1 MANVIQQ
8 KFGTAAP
15 ASDAL
20 AKGELAIRFVAANHT
35 ASSSSKLYFGEGDS
49 ANLRQFGFGITDGS
63 TQSGVA
69 IGENLTFTASGTASV
84 SVSGQTLTIGA
95 SGASGDTYATD
106 LKIGRDS
113 HNFIDFSTDNVIRF
127 RANDAQALQLT
138 VDGSG
143 HTTFQP
149 LVDGKTLRFLQYDGN
164 EVLSINDNGSASFS
178 GDLSVGDDL
187 TVGDNIDLGS
197 DAAAIGFGSDTE
209 IQLQHIAD
217 QGLRITNTL
226 TSDDKPVVLELKQE
240 ENTIAADE
248 VIGRID
254 FTAGDDSGNDAI
266 LPAASIAAV
275 AEATFSSSDN
285 SAKLTFGLGESV
297 TAVGRTCFTMDHDGH
312 FYLNKD
318 GSKINFG
325 DSGTPVSLTHVDN
338 TSLTLQAS
346 NGLGITGDG
355 SNIVLLKESG
365 SGDFTIDANDDIRL
379 DANGADV
386 VYQDD
391 GTEYG
396 RLSNASSHFVISSSV
411 SNKNLIFKGNDNGST
426 VTALEFKMADAG
438 TAEFGHDVKLISDS
452 SIFSMGADADVTITH
467 DGSTGATLAS
477 TGDFII
483 DCEADIT
490 LDANGGDVK
499 LLDGGSMYGV
509 FTNNSGQL
517 TIKSGATSSLVL
529 NGADVTVQDD
539 LTLITDA
546 SVLGFGADTDTTLTH
561 VADTGLL
568 LNSTRQLQFNDS
580 NEAIYSDGGH
590 LIFKSNGV
598 TFDFPSADGSSGQVL
613 QTNGSGVLSFTSV
626 SSGSGDITG
635 VTLAGDSGSASDT
648 SANVDLT
655 IAGGSGITTSAT
667 GTTVTIAG
675 DNASTSAKGVASFSS
690 DNFAVSSGAV
700 TIKDGGVVTAELAA
714 DAVTA
719 AKLADDA
726 VVTAN
731 IVDANVTYAKIQNVS
746 ATNRILGRDS
756 SGAGVIEEITPANLR
771 TMLNVEDGADD
782 YGQWNLAVNDGSSTA
797 TGGIASTG
805 TVTFAA
811 GEGIDV
817 AKSGSTVTYSAED
830 ATTSNKGV
838 ASFSSDDFSVSSG
851 AVTIKSSGI
860 TNAQLAGS
868 IATSK
873 ISSGTFADARI
884 ASSNVTQHSGDITSL
899 GTLTTLTVDD
909 ITINGSTISDSGDIT
924 VTAGGGEVNFGLGS
938 GSAVASFREAISGL
952 TGVSNATMLSLTDD
966 DDAGDIGHIGVGD
979 NGALGIMSTDGSGTA
994 AHMYFDA
1001 DGDITLDAASGNIY
1015 VKDNGG
1021 NYSPGSDYEI
1031 ATKKYVDDNSGGGGG
1046 GSGTVNS
1053 GTATAFAQYAST
1065 GTAVS
1070 DTITSTGSITMDLSG
1085 NLPELML
1092 YREDSTV
1099 SGTNGIARLEMGN
1112 TDFSS
1117 NRSSPNF
1124 MLQCQSGGVSQ
1135 NSSSEG
1141 GCSVLF
1147 RSIGNGET
1155 TLTTR
1160 FKIHTDGEVVDSDG
1174 NAAFAKVVAVTPG
1187 NGIAVNQLQHATFSV
1202 ELAGSDERIK
1212 HERSPFNYGLK
1223 EIETL
1228 QPEHFKYNREAYK
1241 EYNLS
1246 EGHDSYYDTLNQG
1259 LMAQD
1264 IEKVMP
1270 ELVHTMN
1277 GSAAKNYNRDG
1288 ITSALINAVKELS
1301 ARVAELEK
1309 EKQNN
1314 V

>member
-1 MANVIQQ
+1 
-8 KFGTAAP
+8 
-15 ASDAL
+15 
-20 AKGELAIRFVAANHT
+20 
-35 ASSSSKLYFGEGDS
+35 
-49 ANLRQFGFGITDGS
+49 
-63 TQSGVA
+63 
-69 IGENLTFTASGTASV
+69 
-84 SVSGQTLTIGA
+84 
-95 SGASGDTYATD
+95 
-106 LKIGRDS
+106 
-113 HNFIDFSTDNVIRF
+113 
-127 RANDAQALQLT
+127 
-138 VDGSG
+138 
-143 HTTFQP
+143 
-149 LVDGKTLRFLQYDGN
+149 
-164 EVLSINDNGSASFS
+164 
-178 GDLSVGDDL
+178 
-187 TVGDNIDLGS
+187 
-197 DAAAIGFGSDTE
+197 
-209 IQLQHIAD
+209 
-217 QGLRITNTL
+217 
-226 TSDDKPVVLELKQE
+226 
-240 ENTIAADE
+240 
-248 VIGRID
+248 
-254 FTAGDDSGNDAI
+254 
-266 LPAASIAAV
+266 
-275 AEATFSSSDN
+275 
-285 SAKLTFGLGESV
+285 
-297 TAVGRTCFTMDHDGH
+297 
-312 FYLNKD
+312 
-318 GSKINFG
+318 
-325 DSGTPVSLTHVDN
+325 
-338 TSLTLQAS
+338 
-346 NGLGITGDG
+346 
-355 SNIVLLKESG
+355 
-365 SGDFTIDANDDIRL
+365 
-379 DANGADV
+379 
-386 VYQDD
+386 
-391 GTEYG
+391 
-396 RLSNASSHFVISSSV
+396 
-411 SNKNLIFKGNDNGST
+411 
-426 VTALEFKMADAG
+426 
-438 TAEFGHDVKLISDS
+438 
-452 SIFSMGADADVTITH
+452 
-467 DGSTGATLAS
+467 
-477 TGDFII
+477 
-483 DCEADIT
+483 
-490 LDANGGDVK
+490 
-499 LLDGGSMYGV
+499 
-509 FTNNSGQL
+509 
-517 TIKSGATSSLVL
+517 GATSSLVL

-1099 SGTNGIARLEMGN
+1099 TGTNGIARLEMGN

-1117 NRSSPNF
+1117 
-1124 MLQCQSGGVSQ
+1124 
-1135 NSSSEG
+1135 
-1141 GCSVLF
+1141 
-1147 RSIGNGET
+1147 
-1155 TLTTR
+1155 
-1160 FKIHTDGEVVDSDG
+1160 
-1174 NAAFAKVVAVTPG
+1174 
-1187 NGIAVNQLQHATFSV
+1187 
-1202 ELAGSDERIK
+1202 
-1212 HERSPFNYGLK
+1212 
-1223 EIETL
+1223 
-1228 QPEHFKYNREAYK
+1228 
-1241 EYNLS
+1241 
-1246 EGHDSYYDTLNQG
+1246 
-1259 LMAQD
+1259 
-1264 IEKVMP
+1264 
-1270 ELVHTMN
+1270 
-1277 GSAAKNYNRDG
+1277 
-1288 ITSALINAVKELS
+1288 
-1301 ARVAELEK
+1301 
-1309 EKQNN
+1309 
-1314 V
+1314 